1 MDSTERPKVK
11 VEIESE
17 VNEIYMKSK
26 VIQEFK
32 NNLKKPIELKVSI
45 ANNIPDLLFVSFTAK
60 IGDSKVVKSK
70 IIKDE
75 KAGEKYTDA
84 ISEGNAAIYAKKCS
98 KGNKYIIHFGNIPS
112 NEKVIFISEFI
123 QNTRYKKKFEIEL
136 FRNLPIFEGLLFYND
151 FNSNGKLE
159 IKTQN
164 KIIELEKHIENKNI
178 QIIKESFQN
187 DEQNNYLILYE
198 IKTERVSSFFYQENS
213 KSSKI
218 LFNIEYKQPLIY
230 YQKLSKDSD
239 EKIYS
244 LLYKTKIVNNIELN
258 PGLFIFLLDQS
269 NSMRGEK
276 RKIACNALKIFLQ
289 SIPKNSFYQIIGF
302 GTKFKKYN
310 ENPVPYIKKNIEKSM
325 KIIADITA
333 NMKGTNIYSPL
344 EDIYNSEEL
353 KETINFPKAIFILT
367 DGAISN
373 KEKTLELIKKNNNKY
388 SIYSIGLG
396 KEFDKDL
403 IKKAGMMG
411 KGNSY
416 FCSDVKNLTLI
427 TSKSIN
433 DFITSCHNNLN
444 NIQNFK
450 LTSSLPDKDILLS
463 DDIPKL
469 IDEDTKICINY
480 LIKDKSQYNK
490 INVNN
495 EYYIGKEIIKK
506 EYQITPIE
514 LHGGNELFKIIFH
527 KSILEKENSIKNF
540 IEYKEEKKE
549 DIDYYDY
556 DPEIRELF
564 EFIEH
569 EDQESIKKYNE
580 AVKKENEEIKKE
592 NELIEKEN
600 ASIIKEI
607 VDLCLKYQIL
617 SGYTSLFAK
626 VELKDKIANQ
636 MELVCGFQNPKNDIE
651 KELDELNNFIISL
664 DKKDV
669 NKMRDLFDKF
679 CDEYIDEIE
688 ALPEEKIQVLD
699 SIEYKIENYE
709 IQQSKGCCMMKEAFH
724 KPIDMCK
731 VMKPEVLYMEKQEE
745 KLFDV
750 NDFFKE
756 YMNNDEK
763 IDDKKEKEM
772 KQLNNK
778 MKLKESIN
786 LKKNIKIKENNKN
799 KAMEIINTQDFLDG
813 FWDINTK
820 TETVKKKYE
829 NEFNIILGLNKKN
842 DKINNKVVM
851 TLLVIYYIYDEY
863 PELVDEIIMIIKKGK
878 LFIQNTCNESY
889 EDLVKK
895 ARLN

>member
-1 MDSTERPKVK
+1 MDSTELPRVK

-26 VIQEFK
+26 VTQEFK
-32 NNLKKPIELKVSI
+32 NNLKRPIELKVSI
-45 ANNIPDLLFVSFTAK
+45 ANNIPDLLFLSFTAK
-60 IGDSKVVKSK
+60 IGNSKVIKSK

-75 KAGEKYTDA
+75 KAGEKYIDA

-98 KGNKYIIHFGNIPS
+98 KGSKYIIHFGNIPS
-112 NEKVIFISEFI
+112 NEEVIFVSEFI
-123 QNTRYKKKFEIEL
+123 QNTKYKEKFEIEL
-136 FRNLPIFEGLLFYND
+136 FRNLPIFEGLLFYKN
-151 FNSNGKLE
+151 FYANGKLE

-164 KIIELEKHIENKNI
+164 KIIEIEKQIENKNI
-178 QIIKESFQN
+178 KIINESYQN
-187 DEQNNYLILYE
+187 DELNNYLILYKITVQRE
-198 IKTERVSSFFYQENS
+198 SSYIYKENL

-244 LLYKTKIVNNIELN
+244 LLYKTKIINNNNIELN

-310 ENPVPYIKKNIEKSM
+310 EKPVPYIKKNIEKSM
-325 KIIADITA
+325 KIIADIKA
-333 NMKGTNIYSPL
+333 IMKGTNIYSPL
-344 EDIYNSEEL
+344 EDIYKSKEL
-353 KETINFPKAIFILT
+353 EETINLPKAIFILT
-367 DGAISN
+367 DGAIKN
-373 KEKTLELIKKNNNKY
+373 KQKTLELIKNNSNKY
-388 SIYSIGLG
+388 SVYSIGLG
-396 KEFDKDL
+396 NKFDKDL
-403 IKKAGMMG
+403 IKKAGIMG

-433 DFITSCHNNLN
+433 DFVTSCQNNLN
-444 NIQNFK
+444 NIKNFK
-450 LTSSLPDKDILLS
+450 LTSSLPDKDILLGN
-463 DDIPKL
+463 DIPKL
-469 IDEDTKICINY
+469 IGEYTKICINY
-480 LIKDKSQYNK
+480 LIKDKNQYNK

-495 EYYIGKEIIKK
+495 EYYVGEVITKK
-506 EYQITPIE
+506 EYQIIPIE
-514 LHGGNELFKIIFH
+514 LSEGNELFKLIFH
-527 KSILEKENSIKNF
+527 KYILKKKNSIKNF

-549 DIDYYDY
+549 DKGYYDLT
-556 DPEIRELF
+556 PEFRELF
-564 EFIEH
+564 EIEDP
-569 EDQESIKKYNE
+569 EVIREYNESIKI
-580 AVKKENEEIKKE
+580 ENEEIKKE

-600 ASIIKEI
+600 APLIKEI

-617 SGYTSLFAK
+617 SEYTSLFAK
-626 VELKDKIANQ
+626 VELKDKISNE
-636 MELVCGFQNPKNDIE
+636 MELVCGCQNPKNDIV
-651 KELDELNNFIISL
+651 KELNELNNFINTL
-664 DKKDV
+664 EKKDV
-669 NKMRDLFDKF
+669 NKMRDLYDKF

-688 ALPEEKIQVLD
+688 ALSEKEIQQLN
-699 SIEYKIENYE
+699 SIEYKISKYE
-709 IQQSKGCCMMKEAFH
+709 DQNNKGYKMLGKADSNIIETMYEKAQDDINCEDKEL
-724 KPIDMCK
+724 
-731 VMKPEVLYMEKQEE
+731 E
-745 KLFDV
+745 
-750 NDFFKE
+750 DFFKE

-778 MKLKESIN
+778 MKLKESIS
-786 LKKNIKIKENNKN
+786 LKKSINIKENNKN
-799 KAMEIINTQDFLDG
+799 KVMEIINAQDFLDG

-820 TETVKKKYE
+820 TETLKKKYE
-829 NEFNIILGLNKKN
+829 KEFNIILGLNKKN
-842 DKINNKVVM
+842 DKINNRLVM
-851 TLLVIYYIYDEY
+851 TLLVIYYVYDEY

-895 ARLN
+895 AGLN

>member
-11 VEIESE
+11 IDIESE

-32 NNLKKPIELKVSI
+32 NNLKRPIELKVSI

-70 IIKDE
+70 VIKDE
-75 KAGEKYTDA
+75 KAEEKYTDA

-123 QNTRYKKKFEIEL
+123 QNTKYKEKFEIEL

-151 FNSNGKLE
+151 FNANGKLE

-178 QIIKESFQN
+178 KIIKESYQN
-187 DEQNNYLILYE
+187 EEQNNYLLLYE
-198 IKTERVSSFFYQENS
+198 IKTQRESSYIYQENF

-218 LFNIEYKQPLIY
+218 LFNIGYKQPLIY

-239 EKIYS
+239 EKVYS
-244 LLYKTKIVNNIELN
+244 LLYKTKIVNNNNIELS

-276 RKIACNALKIFLQ
+276 RRIACNALKIFLQ

-310 ENPVPYIKKNIEKSM
+310 EKPVPYIKKNIEKSM
-325 KIIADITA
+325 KIIADIAA

-344 EDIYNSEEL
+344 EDIYKSEEL
-353 KETINFPKAIFILT
+353 KEIISLPKAIFILT
-367 DGAISN
+367 DGAIAN
-373 KEKTLELIKKNNNKY
+373 KKKTLELIKNNNNKY
-388 SIYSIGLG
+388 SIYSIGFG

-427 TSKSIN
+427 ISKSIN

-480 LIKDKSQYNK
+480 LINDKSQYNK

-506 EYQITPIE
+506 EYQITPKE
-514 LHGGNELFKIIFH
+514 LPEGTELLKIIFH
-527 KSILEKENSIKNF
+527 KCILEKENSIKNF
-540 IEYKEEKKE
+540 LEYKEEKEEHDDFDGLVPEFREFLGIE
-549 DIDYYDY
+549 DS
-556 DPEIRELF
+556 
-564 EFIEH
+564 
-569 EDQESIKKYNE
+569 ESIKEYNE
-580 AVKKENEEIKKE
+580 VIREENEQKKKE

-600 ASIIKEI
+600 APIIKEI
-607 VDLCLKYQIL
+607 VDLCIKYQIL
-617 SGYTSLFAK
+617 SKYTSLFAK
-626 VELKDKIANQ
+626 VELKDKISNE
-636 MELVCGFQNPKNDIE
+636 MELVCGCQNRKNDIV
-651 KELDELNNFIISL
+651 KELDELNNFISSL

-669 NKMRDLFDKF
+669 NKMRDLYDKF

-688 ALPEEKIQVLD
+688 ALPEKKIEELD
-699 SIEYKIENYE
+699 SIENKISIYE
-709 IQQSKGCCMMKEAFH
+709 GQQRTGPCMMGGALDKHSYASKGMELDALREEKEE
-724 KPIDMCK
+724 D
-731 VMKPEVLYMEKQEE
+731 
-745 KLFDV
+745 KLFD
-750 NDFFKE
+750 DFFKD

-763 IDDKKEKEM
+763 KDDKKEKEM

-786 LKKNIKIKENNKN
+786 LKKSIKNKENNKN

-829 NEFNIILGLNKKN
+829 KEFNIILGLNKRN

-889 EDLVKK
+889 EDLIKK
-895 ARLN
+895 AGLN